1 MILRTITLENFGL
14 YAGRQTLDLVPG
26 RNTERDQPVV
36 LIGGKNGAGKTTL
49 LEAVRL
55 ALYGKRALGTRV
67 GQAEYERHLASRV
80 HVAADGS
87 LPDVAAVGLEFD
99 YAEAGVVQRFRVER
113 TWPARGAKTA
123 DTLALFKDGAPVTSV
138 PPEEWA
144 QFLQDLVPPGVSQFF
159 FFDGEKIAEIAHDGS
174 HEGLAEAV
182 RGLLGIELVGR
193 LRVDLALY
201 LARHS
206 RRTDIK
212 AATNLE
218 AAEREFKA
226 LKRDAERMGEEIA
239 DLEDAAAKAATHA
252 EDTKRR
258 YFAEGGDAANKRERL
273 DAAREEARAQLA
285 RRSNELRELAG
296 ALLPLAVAP
305 KLVSRI
311 GHAIGASTDA
321 TATREAE
328 ALRERLL
335 AWRAIGEPERE
346 ATWKP
351 SHWRDIERFLAS
363 EATRPS
369 DMGPILKSLPIADR
383 HALLDALGQVRD
395 TVTPQASFLASE
407 LDAQTERLAAIEA
420 DLQRARSHGASSLA
434 QELALAERQAE
445 EAEAILRTR
454 IEEFRQLDFRR
465 LTAERALD
473 KLTRAQNE
481 ANAADGRATLAQRV
495 GIALEQYE
503 ERLLEQKLVQL
514 QRAFVSRFNH
524 LSRKDD
530 FIADARI
537 DRSTFETMLIDQ
549 SGREISKSSL
559 SAGEKQVYA
568 IAMLW
573 ALARTSGRPLPMI
586 IDTPL
591 ARLDLDHRTALVER
605 YFPEASHQVIV
616 LSTDTEID
624 DSLLDKLGGSVSH
637 AYRLDYDPKLRSTSV
652 VPGYFGDGRED
663 ASRALHQA

>member
-1 MILRTITLENFGL
+1 MILRSITLQNFGL
-14 YAGRQTLDLVPG
+14 YAGRQRLDLVPG
-26 RNTERDQPVV
+26 RDVGRDQPVV

-55 ALYGKRALGTRV
+55 ALYGKLALGTRV
-67 GQAEYERHLASRV
+67 GQTEYQRHLASRV
-80 HVAADGS
+80 HIAADGTVPATAS
-87 LPDVAAVGLEFD
+87 VALEFD
-99 YAEAGVVQRFRVER
+99 YAEAGEIQRYRVER
-113 TWPARGAKTA
+113 SWPADGGRTGDKL
-123 DTLALFKDGAPVTSV
+123 DLYKDGARVTSV
-138 PPEEWA
+138 PPKEWE

-206 RRTDIK
+206 RRADPEA
-212 AATNLE
+212 AATLEEADREHQALEAETKRIGEEVAELE
-218 AAEREFKA
+218 AASAR
-226 LKRDAERMGEEIA
+226 
-239 DLEDAAAKAATHA
+239 AASAA

-258 YFAEGGDAANKRERL
+258 YFAEGGDAASRRERL
-273 DAAREEARAQLA
+273 DAAKDEAKSQLA
-285 RRSNELRELAG
+285 RRQTELRELAG
-296 ALLPLAVAP
+296 GLLPLAVAP
-305 KLVSRI
+305 KLVGRI
-311 GHAIGASTDA
+311 AHAIGASTDA
-321 TATREAE
+321 SATREAE

-335 AWRAIGEPERE
+335 AWRAVGEPERE
-346 ATWKP
+346 ATWKAG
-351 SHWRDIERFLAS
+351 HWRDIERFLAN

-369 DMGPILKSLPIADR
+369 DVGSILKSLPIADR

-395 TVTPQASFLASE
+395 TITPQATFLASE
-407 LDAQTERLAAIEA
+407 LDAQAGRLDEVEA
-420 DLQRARSHGASSLA
+420 DLERARSHGASSLA
-434 QELALAERQAE
+434 QQLALAERQVVD
-445 EAEAILRTR
+445 AEARLRTG
-454 IEEFRQLDFRR
+454 IEEFRQSDFRR
-465 LTAERALD
+465 LTAQRTLE

-481 ANAADGRATLAQRV
+481 SKAADGRANLAQRV
-495 GIALEQYE
+495 GTALEQYE
-503 ERLLEQKLVQL
+503 ERLLEQKLTQL
-514 QRAFVSRFNH
+514 QQAFVSRFNH

-537 DRSTFETMLIDQ
+537 DRATFETTLIDH
-549 SGREISKSSL
+549 SGREIPKSSL

-624 DSLLDKLGGSVSH
+624 DALLEKLGGSVSH
-637 AYRLDYDPKLRSTSV
+637 AYRLDYDSKSRATSV
-652 VPGYFGDGRED
+652 SPGYFDDNKEAGI
-663 ASRALHQA
+663 ALHQT

>member
-26 RNTERDQPVV
+26 RGTDRDLPVV

-67 GQAEYERHLASRV
+67 GQVEYEQHLASRV
-80 HVAADGS
+80 HVAADGTV
-87 LPDVAAVGLEFD
+87 PDVASVGLEFD
-99 YAEAGVVQRFRVER
+99 YAEAGVIQRYRIDRSWSTRGSRVVE
-113 TWPARGAKTA
+113 
-123 DTLALFKDGAPVTSV
+123 TLELHKDGAPVTSV
-138 PPEEWA
+138 PPEEWH

-206 RRTDIK
+206 KRADADG
-212 AATNLE
+212 AARLE
-218 AAEREFKA
+218 AAEREHQALRREVDQMIEELSDLEAAA
-226 LKRDAERMGEEIA
+226 LKASD
-239 DLEDAAAKAATHA
+239 HA

-258 YFAEGGDAANKRERL
+258 YFAEGGDAASRREQL
-273 DAAREEARAQLA
+273 DAARDEAKAQLT
-285 RRSNELRELAG
+285 RRSAELRELAG
-296 ALLPLAVAP
+296 NLLPLAVAP
-305 KLVSRI
+305 RLAARI
-311 GHAIGASTDA
+311 GHALGASTDA
-321 TATREAE
+321 AATQEAE

-335 AWRAIGEPERE
+335 AWRAVGEPERE
-346 ATWKP
+346 ATWKAG
-351 SHWRDIERFLAS
+351 HWRDIERFLAS
-363 EATRPS
+363 ESTRPAAI
-369 DMGPILKSLPIADR
+369 GTVLKSLPIADR

-395 TVTPQASFLASE
+395 TVTPQAAFLSSE
-407 LDAQTERLAAIEA
+407 LEAQTERLAGIEA
-420 DLQRARSHGASSLA
+420 SLQRARSHGAGILA

-454 IEEFRQLDFRR
+454 KEEFKQLDFRR
-465 LTAERALD
+465 LTAERVLD

-481 ANAADGRATLAQRV
+481 SKAAVGRASLAQRV
-495 GIALEQYE
+495 GTALEQYE
-503 ERLLEQKLVQL
+503 ERLLEQKLAQL
-514 QRAFVSRFNH
+514 QQAFVSRFNY

-537 DRSTFETMLIDQ
+537 DRSTFELTLIDH
-549 SGREISKSSL
+549 SGREIPKSSL

-624 DSLLDKLGGSVSH
+624 GALLGKLSDSVSH
-637 AYRLDYDPKLRSTSV
+637 AYRLDYDSQTRATTVS
-652 VPGYFGDGRED
+652 PGYFGNEQEE
-663 ASRALHQA
+663 AHAVYKA

>member
-1 MILRTITLENFGL
+1 MILRTISLENFGL

-26 RNTERDQPVV
+26 RDAERDRPVV
-36 LIGGKNGAGKTTL
+36 LVGGKNGAGKTTL

-80 HVAADGS
+80 HVGIDGET
-87 LPDVAAVGLEFD
+87 PDVASVGLEFD
-99 YAEAGVVQRFRVER
+99 YAEAGKVQRFRVDR
-113 TWPARGAKTA
+113 SWTTRGSKVVE
-123 DTLALFKDGAPVTSV
+123 TLQLHKDGAPVTEV
-138 PPEEWA
+138 PQEEWH

-206 RRTDIK
+206 RRSDAG
-212 AATNLE
+212 AAKRLE
-218 AAEREFKA
+218 SVEREHQA
-226 LKRDAERMGEEIA
+226 LRRQVDRMSDELA
-239 DLEDAAAKAATHA
+239 DLEEAAVKAAANA
-252 EDTKRR
+252 EDAKRR
-258 YFAEGGDAANKRERL
+258 YFAEGGDAADRRAQL
-273 DAAREEARAQLA
+273 DAVRDEAKAQLA
-285 RRSNELRELAG
+285 RRSAELRDLAG
-296 ALLPLAVAP
+296 GLLPLAVAP
-305 KLVSRI
+305 KLLGRI
-311 GHAIGASTDA
+311 GHALGASTDA
-321 TATREAE
+321 AATQEAE

-335 AWRAIGEPERE
+335 AWRATGDPERK
-346 ATWKP
+346 ATWKAA
-351 SHWRDIERFLAS
+351 HWLDIEAFLAS
-363 EATRPS
+363 EATRPA
-369 DMGPILKSLPIADR
+369 GTGQALKSLPIADR

-395 TVTPQASFLASE
+395 SVVPQATFLVSE
-407 LDAQTERLAAIEA
+407 LDAQTERLAATEA
-420 DLQRARSHGASSLA
+420 DLQRARSQGTGSLA
-434 QELALAERQAE
+434 KELALAERHAE
-445 EAEAILRTR
+445 EAEATLRTR
-454 IEEFRQLDFRR
+454 MEEFKQLDFQR
-465 LTAERALD
+465 LTAERTLD
-473 KLTRAQNE
+473 KLTRSQND
-481 ANAADGRATLAQRV
+481 AKAADGRATLAQRV
-495 GIALEQYE
+495 GTVLERYE
-503 ERLLEQKLVQL
+503 ERLLEQKLEQL

-537 DRSTFETMLIDQ
+537 DRATFETMLIDHT
-549 SGREISKSSL
+549 GREIPKSSL

-624 DSLLDKLGGSVSH
+624 DSLLAKLGGSVSH
-637 AYRLDYDPKLRSTSV
+637 AYHLDYDARARATSV
-652 VPGYFGDGRED
+652 TPGYFGKGKEVR
-663 ASRALHQA
+663 RALR

>member
-1 MILRTITLENFGL
+1 MILRSITLENFGL
-14 YAGRQTLDLVPG
+14 YAGRQTLDLIPG
-26 RNTERDQPVV
+26 RSTDRDQPVV

-55 ALYGKRALGTRV
+55 ALHGKRALGTRV
-67 GQAEYERHLASRV
+67 GQSEYERHLLSRV
-80 HVAADGS
+80 HVAADGT
-87 LPDVAAVGLEFD
+87 LPPSAAVGLEFD
-99 YAEAGVVQRFRVER
+99 YAEAGVVQHFRVER
-113 TWPARGAKTA
+113 RWPAQGKVTE
-123 DTLALFKDGAPVTSV
+123 TLSLHKDGAPVTKV
-138 PPEEWA
+138 PEEEWA

-206 RRTDIK
+206 RRGDAV
-212 AATNLE
+212 AANKLE
-218 AAEREFKA
+218 TAEFEHEA

-239 DLEDAAAKAATHA
+239 ELETASTKAAANVEDA
-252 EDTKRR
+252 KRR
-258 YFAEGGDAANKRERL
+258 YFAEGGDAAGRREKL
-273 DAAREEARAQLA
+273 DAAREEAKSQLA
-285 RRSNELRELAG
+285 RRIGELRDLAG
-296 ALLPLAVAP
+296 GLLPLAVAP
-305 KLVSRI
+305 RLVGRI
-311 GHAIGASTDA
+311 AYAIGASTDA
-321 TATREAE
+321 AATREAE

-335 AWRAIGEPERE
+335 AWRAIGEPERV
-346 ATWKP
+346 ATWKAE
-351 SHWRDIERFLAS
+351 HWRDIERFLAS

-369 DMGPILKSLPIADR
+369 DVGSILKSLPIADR
-383 HALLDALGQVRD
+383 HALLEALGQVRD
-395 TVTPQASFLASE
+395 TVTPQATFLASE
-407 LDAQTERLAAIEA
+407 LQAQTERLAAVEI
-420 DLQRARSHGASSLA
+420 DLERARSQGISSLA
-434 QELALAERQAE
+434 QQLALAERHAE
-445 EAEAILRTR
+445 EAEARLRTA
-454 IEEFRQLDFRR
+454 IEEFRQIDFRR
-465 LTAERALD
+465 LTAERTLE

-481 ANAADGRATLAQRV
+481 AKAADGRATLAQRV

-503 ERLLEQKLVQL
+503 ERLLEQKLAQL
-514 QRAFVSRFNH
+514 QASFVSRFNH

-537 DRSTFETMLIDQ
+537 DRATFETVLIDR
-549 SGREISKSSL
+549 SGREIPKSSL

-624 DSLLDKLGGSVSH
+624 ESLLGKLGGSVSH
-637 AYRLDYDPKLRSTSV
+637 AYRLDYDPKLRATSV
-652 VPGYFGDGRED
+652 VPGYFSDGREEKV
-663 ASRALHQA
+663 RALPQT

>member
-1 MILRTITLENFGL
+1 MILRTVTLENFGL

-26 RNTERDQPVV
+26 RSAERDLPVV
-36 LIGGKNGAGKTTL
+36 LVGGKNGAGKTTL

-55 ALYGKRALGTRV
+55 ALYGKRALGARV
-67 GQAEYERHLASRV
+67 GQAEYERHLLSRV
-80 HVAADGS
+80 HVGVDGVVPEVTS
-87 LPDVAAVGLEFD
+87 VGLEFD
-99 YAEAGVVQRFRVER
+99 YAEAGEIQRFRVER
-113 TWPARGAKTA
+113 TWSGRGSKVVE
-123 DTLALFKDGAPVTSV
+123 TLSLYKDGALVTEV
-138 PPEEWA
+138 PPEEWH

-201 LARHS
+201 LARHNK
-206 RRTDIK
+206 RTDP
-212 AATNLE
+212 A
-218 AAEREFKA
+218 AAEKLQAAKREFEE
-226 LKRDAERMGEEIA
+226 LERKVGRMSDEIA
-239 DLEDAAAKAATHA
+239 ELEELASKAATHTA
-252 EDTKRR
+252 ETKRR
-258 YFAEGGDAANKRERL
+258 YFAEGGDAASRREQL
-273 DAAREEARAQLA
+273 EAAREETKAQLN
-285 RRSNELRELAG
+285 RRSSELRELAG
-296 ALLPLAVAP
+296 GLLPLAVAP
-305 KLVSRI
+305 KLVHRI
-311 GHAIGASTDA
+311 GRALGASTDA
-321 TATREAE
+321 AATREAE

-335 AWRAIGEPERE
+335 AWRATGDPERQAAWKE
-346 ATWKP
+346 A
-351 SHWRDIERFLAS
+351 HWVDIERFLAS
-363 EATRPS
+363 EATRP
-369 DMGPILKSLPIADR
+369 DEAGKLLKSIPIGDR

-395 TVTPQASFLASE
+395 SVVPLAGFLTAE
-407 LDAQTERLAAIEA
+407 LDVQSERLAVIDA
-420 DLQRARSHGASSLA
+420 DLERARSHGASSLA
-434 QELALAERQAE
+434 KDLELADLQ
-445 EAEAILRTR
+445 EAEAEAALRTR
-454 IEEFRQLDFRR
+454 KEELKQLEFRR
-465 LTAERALD
+465 LTAQRALD

-481 ANAADGRATLAQRV
+481 AKAADGRASLAQRA
-495 GIALEQYE
+495 GKALEQYE
-503 ERLLEQKLVQL
+503 ERLLAQKLTQL

-537 DRSTFETMLIDQ
+537 DPATFETTLIDHN
-549 SGREISKSSL
+549 GREVPKASL

-624 DSLLDKLGGSVSH
+624 GALLNKLGESVSH
-637 AYRLDYDPKLRSTSV
+637 AYRLDYDTELRATSV
-652 VPGYFGDGRED
+652 VPGYFGDGREVV
-663 ASRALHQA
+663 RAIHQT

>member
-14 YAGRQTLDLVPG
+14 YAGRQMLDLVPG
-26 RNTERDQPVV
+26 RNADRDLPVV

-55 ALYGKRALGTRV
+55 ALYGKRALGARV
-67 GQAEYERHLASRV
+67 GQAEYERYLLSRV
-80 HVAADGS
+80 HVGTDGATPEMTS
-87 LPDVAAVGLEFD
+87 VGLEFD
-99 YAEAGVVQRFRVER
+99 YAEAGVIQRFRVDR
-113 TWPARGAKTA
+113 SWSGRGSKAVE
-123 DTLALFKDGAPVTSV
+123 TLALHKDGALVTSV
-138 PPEEWA
+138 PPEEWH

-159 FFDGEKIAEIAHDGS
+159 FFDGEKIADIAHDGS

-193 LRVDLALY
+193 LRVDLALF

-206 RRTDIK
+206 KRSDAG
-212 AATNLE
+212 AAARLE
-218 AAEREFKA
+218 AAEREHEA
-226 LKRDAERMGEEIA
+226 LKREVGQMSDELAELEET
-239 DLEDAAAKAATHA
+239 AARAATHA
-252 EDTKRR
+252 AETKRR
-258 YFAEGGDAANKRERL
+258 YFAEGGDAATRREQL
-273 DAAREEARAQLA
+273 DAARDEAKAQLT
-285 RRSNELRELAG
+285 RRTNELRELAG

-305 KLVSRI
+305 KLVTRI
-311 GHAIGASTDA
+311 GRALGASTDA
-321 TATREAE
+321 AATREAE

-335 AWRAIGEPERE
+335 AWRAIGDPERQ
-346 ATWKP
+346 APWKDA
-351 SHWRDIERFLAS
+351 HWRDIERFLAS
-363 EATRPS
+363 EATRPTGIGS
-369 DMGPILKSLPIADR
+369 SLKSVPIADR

-395 TVTPQASFLASE
+395 TVSPLAAFLAAE
-407 LDAQTERLAAIEA
+407 LEVQTERLATIEA
-420 DLQRARSHGASSLA
+420 DLQRARSHGAGSLA
-434 QELALAERQAE
+434 DELALAERQTE
-445 EAEAILRTR
+445 EAEARLRTR
-454 IEEFRQLDFRR
+454 TEEFKQLDFRR
-465 LTAERALD
+465 LTAERTLD

-481 ANAADGRATLAQRV
+481 AKAADGRASLAQRAGV
-495 GIALEQYE
+495 ALEQYE
-503 ERLLEQKLVQL
+503 ARLLEQKLAQL
-514 QRAFVSRFNH
+514 QRSFVSRFNH

-537 DRSTFETMLIDQ
+537 DPATFETTLIDHG
-549 SGREISKSSL
+549 GREIPKSSL

-624 DSLLDKLGGSVSH
+624 DALLAKLGGSVSH
-637 AYRLDYDPKLRSTSV
+637 AYRLDYDSERRATSV
-652 VPGYFGDGRED
+652 VPGYFGDGKEVG
-663 ASRALHQA
+663 RALHQT

>member
-14 YAGRQTLDLVPG
+14 YSGRQTLDLVPG
-26 RNTERDQPVV
+26 RDAERDRPVV
-36 LIGGKNGAGKTTL
+36 LVGGKNGAGKTTL

-80 HVAADGS
+80 HVAADGTT
-87 LPDVAAVGLEFD
+87 PEHAAVGLEFD
-99 YAEAGVVQRFRVER
+99 YAEAGVIHRYRVER
-113 TWPARGAKTA
+113 RWPSRGSKVT
-123 DTLALFKDGAPVTSV
+123 DTLDLYKDGELVSSV

-206 RRTDIK
+206 RKGDSG
-212 AATNLE
+212 AARRLE
-218 AAEREFKA
+218 TAEREHQS
-226 LKRDAERMGEEIA
+226 LRRDVDQMAQDLA
-239 DLEDAAAKAATHA
+239 DLEAAAAKATDHA
-252 EDTKRR
+252 ADTRRR
-258 YFAEGGDAANKRERL
+258 YFAEGGDAATRRGQLEAGRD
-273 DAAREEARAQLA
+273 DAKAQLD
-285 RRSNELRELAG
+285 RRTAELRELAG
-296 ALLPLAVAP
+296 GLLPLAVAP
-305 KLVSRI
+305 RLLSRI
-311 GHAIGASTDA
+311 GHALGASTDA
-321 TATREAE
+321 TATKEAE

-346 ATWKP
+346 AAWKP
-351 SHWRDIERFLAS
+351 GHWRDIERFLAS
-363 EATRPS
+363 EATRPTAAGS
-369 DMGPILKSLPIADR
+369 VLKSLPIADR

-395 TVTPQASFLASE
+395 AVAPQAALLAAE
-407 LDAQTERLAAIEA
+407 IEAQTERLAAIEA
-420 DLQRARSHGASSLA
+420 DLQRARGHGAGMLS
-434 QELALAERQAE
+434 QELALADREAESAEAAVRTKAE
-445 EAEAILRTR
+445 E
-454 IEEFRQLDFRR
+454 FKQLEFRR
-465 LTAERALD
+465 LTAERTLD

-481 ANAADGRATLAQRV
+481 AKAADGRATLAQRV
-495 GIALEQYE
+495 GVALEQYE
-503 ERLLEQKLVQL
+503 ERLLEQKLAQL
-514 QRAFVSRFNH
+514 QAAFVSRFNH

-537 DRSTFETMLIDQ
+537 DRSTFETTLIDR
-549 SGREISKSSL
+549 SGREIPKSSL

-624 DSLLDKLGGSVSH
+624 GPLLRKLGASVSH
-637 AYRLDYDPKLRSTSV
+637 AYRLDYDPEQRATSV
-652 VPGYFGDGRED
+652 AAGYFAEGRKGEV
-663 ASRALHQA
+663 RALHKT

>member
-26 RNTERDQPVV
+26 RDVEHDRPVV

-67 GQAEYERHLASRV
+67 GQTEYERHLASRV
-80 HVAADGS
+80 HVAADGTV
-87 LPDVAAVGLEFD
+87 PAVASVGLEFD

-113 TWPARGAKTA
+113 SWPAGGARTVDK
-123 DTLALFKDGAPVTSV
+123 LALFKDGAPVTSV

-206 RRTDIK
+206 RHTDSAG
-212 AATNLE
+212 AAKLE
-218 AAEREFKA
+218 AAEREFQA
-226 LKRDAERMGEEIA
+226 LKRDAEAMSEEVVE
-239 DLEDAAAKAATHA
+239 LEAAAAKAGANV
-252 EDTKRR
+252 EDAKRR
-258 YFAEGGDAANKRERL
+258 FFAEGGDAANKREKL
-273 DAAREEARAQLA
+273 DAAREEARSQLS
-285 RRSNELRELAG
+285 RRATELRELANG
-296 ALLPLAVAP
+296 LLPLAVAP
-305 KLVSRI
+305 RLIGRI
-311 GHAIGASTDA
+311 AHAIGASTDA
-321 TATREAE
+321 NATREAE

-346 ATWKP
+346 AAWKP
-351 SHWRDIERFLAS
+351 QHWRDIERFLAN

-369 DMGPILKSLPIADR
+369 DVGSILKSLPIADR
-383 HALLDALGQVRD
+383 HALLDAVGQVRD
-395 TVTPQASFLASE
+395 TVTPQATFLASE

-420 DLQRARSHGASSLA
+420 GLLRARSHGASSLA
-434 QELALAERQAE
+434 QELVLAERQAE
-445 EAEAILRTR
+445 ESESTLRTR

-465 LTAERALD
+465 LTAERTLD
-473 KLTRAQNE
+473 KLTRAQND
-481 ANAADGRATLAQRV
+481 AKAADGRATLAQRV
-495 GIALEQYE
+495 GTALEQYE

-537 DRSTFETMLIDQ
+537 DRATFETMLIDH
-549 SGREISKSSL
+549 SGREIPKSSL

-624 DSLLDKLGGSVSH
+624 DALLGKLGGSVSH
-637 AYRLDYDPKLRSTSV
+637 AYRLDYDPRTRSTSV
-652 VPGYFGDGRED
+652 VPGYFGDGRD
-663 ASRALHQA
+663 DDRALQQT

>member
-14 YAGRQTLDLVPG
+14 YAGRQTLNLVPG
-26 RNTERDQPVV
+26 RDVDRDQPVV

-55 ALYGKRALGTRV
+55 ALYGKRALGARV
-67 GQAEYERHLASRV
+67 GQAEYERHLLSRV
-80 HVAADGS
+80 HVGAEGEVPEIS
-87 LPDVAAVGLEFD
+87 SVGLEFD

-113 TWPARGAKTA
+113 RWSGRGKGV
-123 DTLALFKDGAPVTSV
+123 DTLELYKDCALVSSV

-206 RRTDIK
+206 KRTDPD
-212 AATNLE
+212 AAAKLE
-218 AAEREFKA
+218 MAEREHES
-226 LKRDAERMGEEIA
+226 LKRDVKQMTSELA
-239 DLEDAAAKAATHA
+239 DREAAAAKAADRA
-252 EDTKRR
+252 EETKRR
-258 YFAEGGDAANKRERL
+258 YFAEGGDAATRREHL
-273 DAAREEARAQLA
+273 DAAMEEARAQLT
-285 RRSNELRELAG
+285 RRSAELRELAG
-296 ALLPLAVAP
+296 GLLPLAVAP
-305 KLVSRI
+305 KLASRI
-311 GHAIGASTDA
+311 GRALAASTDA
-321 TATREAE
+321 AATQEAE

-335 AWRAIGEPERE
+335 AWRATGDPERR
-346 ATWKP
+346 APWNDL
-351 SHWRDIERFLAS
+351 HWQDLERFLAS
-363 EATRPS
+363 EATRPV
-369 DMGPILKSLPIADR
+369 GAGEALKSLPIADR
-383 HALLDALGQVRD
+383 HALFDALGQMRD
-395 TVTPQASFLASE
+395 NVSPLAGFLAAE
-407 LDAQTERLAAIEA
+407 LEVQTERLATIEA
-420 DLQRARSHGASSLA
+420 ELQRARSHGASRLA
-434 QELALAERQAE
+434 EELALAERQAE
-445 EAEAILRTR
+445 EAEATLRTR
-454 IEEFRQLDFRR
+454 AEEYKQLDFRR

-481 ANAADGRATLAQRV
+481 AKAANGRASLAQRV
-495 GIALEQYE
+495 GVALEQYE
-503 ERLLEQKLVQL
+503 ERLLEQKLTQL

-537 DRSTFETMLIDQ
+537 DRSTFETTLIDRQ
-549 SGREISKSSL
+549 GREIPKSSL

-624 DSLLDKLGGSVSH
+624 DALLSKLGGSVSH
-637 AYRLDYDPKLRSTSV
+637 AYRLDYDPKRRATTA
-652 VPGYFGDGRED
+652 VPGYFSDGKDDEH
-663 ASRALHQA
+663 AVQQA